1 MAVSV
6 ATSFSPDD
14 DDDEALLPQYSS
26 LPSGIGEDE
35 VRFLIGESGSE
46 KNAYIHMYLNC
57 IDCVSKNLISN

>member
-1 MAVSV
+1 MAESV

-46 KNAYIHMYLNC
+46 KKKKLHTYVPQLIAYLRI
-57 IDCVSKNLISN
+57 